1 MASKK
6 YSLITGMFC
15 LFALGTFAQQ
25 TTTTTTTGYDVMDS
39 SLISKKNLP
48 QHNEF
53 KNNAYP
59 FPAKPRNQW
68 ELGIKVGSFSVS
80 GDVPAS
86 VPTAG
91 FGVHVRKAL
100 GYVFSVRAEYLYGMA
115 KGLNWK
121 SRSSGYSSAFSRYPF
136 GTPVYDNYKSTVQ
149 ELSVQGVASLNNI
162 KFHKDKSSVEV
173 YVLGGLGASFVST
186 KVNALNGNN
195 TYNFGSISGNSNS
208 NKKDTKKALK
218 SLLDDSYET
227 GGESNGTQQQK
238 LFGLPF
244 AATASVGAGLAFKL
258 SKRINLALEDRFAF
272 TTSDLLD
279 GQRYQLAPGANGAK
293 VLSGDKDGY
302 NYLTVGLNIN
312 LGKRSIEPL
321 WWVNPLDYAYNEIN
335 QPKHMKLPK
344 PVLDD
349 ADGDGI
355 TDQFDQEPNT
365 PANAPVDSHGVS
377 RDTDGDGVPDYKDKE
392 LVTPT
397 QCQPVNA
404 DGVGTCPPPAC
415 CSRIDSLIAAGFT
428 AGGKCGI
435 GDLPSVSFKGRT
447 IALSNDTK
455 AVLAGVAER
464 MRNNANCRVSVIG
477 YGESNKAAQQLS
489 WDRVNTVINYMV
501 EKEGVS
507 QDRFVFKYGTEGGA
521 PDTVDLREATND
533 DVPNSVP
540 APSPNLRRKR

>member
-6 YSLITGMFC
+6 YSFFTGILC
-15 LFALGTFAQQ
+15 LFALGTFAQ
-25 TTTTTTTGYDVMDS
+25 TTTGYDVLDS

-59 FPAKPRNQW
+59 FPAKPRDQW
-68 ELGIKVGSFSVS
+68 EIGVKVGSFAVS
-80 GDVPAS
+80 GDIPATI
-86 VPTAG
+86 PTAG

-121 SRSSGYSSAFSRYPF
+121 SRTNGFSSSFSRYTA
-136 GTPVYDNYKSTVQ
+136 GTPIYDNYKTTLQDFSI
-149 ELSVQGVASLNNI
+149 EGIASLNNI

-173 YVLGGLGASFVST
+173 YLIGGLGAAFFSS
-186 KVNALNGNN
+186 KVNALNGNAL
-195 TYNFGSISGNSNS
+195 YNFASVAGNSNA

-218 SLLDDSYET
+218 NLLDDSYET
-227 GGESNGTQQQK
+227 SGESNGNQQQK

-244 AATASVGAGLAFKL
+244 TPTASVGAGLAFKL
-258 SKRINLALEDRFAF
+258 SKRINLALEDRFSF
-272 TTSDLLD
+272 TTTDLLD
-279 GQRYQLAPGANGAK
+279 GQRYQNIPGVTGAK
-293 VLSGDKDGY
+293 TLSGDKDAF

-312 LGKRSIEPL
+312 LGKHAIEPL

-404 DGVGTCPPPAC
+404 DGVGNCPPPAC
-415 CSRIDSLIAAGFT
+415 CNTLDSLIKSGWRP
-428 AGGKCGI
+428 GGTCGI

-447 IALSNDTK
+447 IALSNDAK

-464 MRNNANCRVSVIG
+464 MRTNAQCRVAVVG

-489 WDRVNTVINYMV
+489 WDRVNAVINYMV
-501 EKEGVS
+501 EKEGLS
-507 QDRFVFKYGTEGGA
+507 QDRFVFKYGQAEGA
-521 PDTVDLREATND
+521 ADTVDLKEATAD

-540 APSPNLRRKR
+540 APSPNLRRRK

>member
-6 YSLITGMFC
+6 FSFITSALC
-15 LFALGTFAQQ
+15 LFGLATMAQ
-25 TTTTTTTGYDVMDS
+25 TTTGYDVMDS

-59 FPAKPRNQW
+59 FPAKPKNQL
-68 ELGIKVGSFSVS
+68 EIGVKVGSFTVS
-80 GDVPAS
+80 GDVPAT

-100 GYVFSVRAEYLYGMA
+100 GYVFSVRAEYTYGIA
-115 KGLNWK
+115 KGMNWK
-121 SRSSGYSSAFSRYPF
+121 SRTAGFSNAFVGRYPA
-136 GTPVYDNYKSTVQ
+136 GSTVYDNYKTKMQDISI
-149 ELSVQGVASLNNI
+149 EGVASLNNI
-162 KFHKDKSSVEV
+162 KFHKDKTKVEV
-173 YVLGGLGASFVST
+173 YLLGGIGAGFFST
-186 KVNALNGNN
+186 KVNALNG
-195 TYNFGSISGNSNS
+195 TAAYNFSSIAGNADAS
-208 NKKDTKKALK
+208 KKDAKKALK
-218 SLLDDSYET
+218 NLLDDTYET
-227 GGESNGTQQQK
+227 GGEDNGRQQKK

-244 AATASVGAGLAFKL
+244 TPTMSVGAGLAFRL

-279 GQRYQLAPGANGAK
+279 GQRYQNISP
-293 VLSGDKDGY
+293 SGTRILGPDKDGY
-302 NYLTVGLNIN
+302 NYLSVGLNIN
-312 LGKRSIEPL
+312 LGKKSIEPL
-321 WWVNPLDYAYNEIN
+321 WWINPLDYAYNEIN
-335 QPKHMKLPK
+335 MPKHMKLPK

-404 DGVGTCPPPAC
+404 DGVGNCPPPAC
-415 CSRIDSLIAAGFT
+415 CATLDSLIK
-428 AGGKCGI
+428 AGGIKPPGCGI
-435 GDLPSVSFKGRT
+435 GELPSISFKARAV
-447 IALSNDTK
+447 ALSNDAK
-455 AVLAGVAER
+455 AVLASVAEK
-464 MRNNANCRVSVIG
+464 MRSNPACRVAVVG

-501 EKEGVS
+501 EKEGIS
-507 QDRFVFKYGTEGGA
+507 QDRFVFKYGQGDGA
-521 PDTVDLREATND
+521 ADTVDLREATTE

-540 APSPNLRRKR
+540 APSPNLRKKK

>member
-6 YSLITGMFC
+6 YSLFLGVLC
-15 LFALGTFAQQ
+15 LFALGTFAQ
-25 TTTTTTTGYDVMDS
+25 TTTGYDVMDS

-59 FPAKPRNQW
+59 FPAKPRSQW
-68 ELGIKVGSFSVS
+68 EVGVKVGSFAVS
-80 GDVPAS
+80 GDVPAAM
-86 VPTAG
+86 PTAG
-91 FGVHVRKAL
+91 FGVHVRKSL
-100 GYVFSVRAEYLYGMA
+100 GYVFSVRAEYLYGMS

-121 SRSSGYSSAFSRYPF
+121 SRTFGYSSSFSRYTP
-136 GTPVYDNYKSTVQ
+136 GTVVYDNYKTKVQ
-149 ELSVQGVASLNNI
+149 DLSIEGIASLNNI

-173 YVLGGLGASFVST
+173 YAIGGLGAAFFST
-186 KVNALNGNN
+186 KVNALNG
-195 TYNFGSISGNSNS
+195 TALYNFASIAGNNNS
-208 NKKDTKKALK
+208 KKKDAKKALK
-218 SLLDDSYET
+218 NLLDDTYET
-227 GGESNGTQQQK
+227 SGESNGPQQQK

-244 AATASVGAGLAFKL
+244 TPTATVGLGLAFKL
-258 SKRINLALEDRFAF
+258 SKRINLALEDRYSFS
-272 TTSDLLD
+272 TTDLLD
-279 GQRYQLAPGANGAK
+279 GQRYQNIPGALGAK
-293 VLSGDKDGY
+293 TLSGDKDGF

-312 LGKRSIEPL
+312 VGKHAIEPL

-344 PVLDD
+344 PILDD

-355 TDQFDQEPNT
+355 TDQFDHEPNT

-404 DGVGTCPPPAC
+404 DGVGNCPPPAC
-415 CSRIDSLIAAGFT
+415 CDSLSSLLKNMTVKQG
-428 AGGKCGI
+428 CGI
-435 GDLPSVSFKGRT
+435 GDLPSVSFKART
-447 IALSNDTK
+447 VTLSNDTK
-455 AVLAGVAER
+455 AVLASVAEK
-464 MRNNANCRVSVIG
+464 MRNNAACRVAVVG

-489 WDRVNTVINYMV
+489 WDRVNGVINYMV
-501 EKEGVS
+501 EKEGIS
-507 QDRFVFKYGTEGGA
+507 QDRFVFKYGQGDGA
-521 PDTVDLREATND
+521 ADTVDLREATSD

-540 APSPNLRRKR
+540 APSPNLRKKK